1 MDTGAV
7 LATTLAAVFI
17 LMSGLWLLSLV
28 THDVSIVDIFH
39 PNYFGDALA
48 WWGLYI
54 IAAAT
59 PPGAWTVLSP
69 LVMTVLLM
77 RVSGVALLERK
88 LKKTRPEYAAYCRR
102 VNAFVPWFPRHA

>member
-1 MDTGAV
+1 METTAV
-7 LATTLAAVFI
+7 AATTLVAVFI
-17 LMSGLWLLSLV
+17 LMGGLWAY
-28 THDVSIVDIFH
+28 TRH

-48 WWGLYI
+48 WWGLYLV
-54 IAAAT
+54 AAAT
-59 PPGAWTVLSP
+59 PFGAWTVLSP

-102 VNAFVPWFPRHA
+102 VNAFLPWFPRRRPPPARP